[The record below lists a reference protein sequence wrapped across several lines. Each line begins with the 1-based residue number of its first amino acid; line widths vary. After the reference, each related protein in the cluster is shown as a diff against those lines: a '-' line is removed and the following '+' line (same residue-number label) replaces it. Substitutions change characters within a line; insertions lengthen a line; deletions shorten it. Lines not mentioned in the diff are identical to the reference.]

1 MACGTHAGVDAAAR
15 EAIVFFETVGER
27 HTLPLGGL
35 TAIERRVREVAKQG
49 AARAIVAGA
58 PVELPRPLP
67 IPVEFVAPGTAP
79 PEGARRER
87 ADVIAGI
94 ELVDEQARRAAEWKL
109 IRGLSKGFEGPVDQ
123 LINWRLSMRIT
134 RVLAR
139 RSLAI
144 TPNQVTVVAI
154 AVGLAAALVAS
165 RGGAALVLA
174 GVLFQLNAILDCV
187 DGELARLRFQYSKL
201 GQWLDNLSDE
211 VVDNAFAVGVA
222 WSLGGIW
229 LWLALGAAGGRLV
242 NAIVVYTDVYR
253 RTGTGDV
260 FAFRWWFEKSSA
272 SAVEIYD
279 PRSPLTWLRSLGR
292 RDTYVFLWSV
302 ACVVRFPYWVVGHAA
317 GIAAIYL
324 VLLSLQ
330 YTVFRNRRRA

>member
-1 MACGTHAGVDAAAR
+1 VDAAER
-15 EAIVFFETVGER
+15 EAIVFFETVGDR
-27 HTLPLGGL
+27 HALPLGGL
-35 TAIERRVREVAKQG
+35 SAIERRVREVAKQG

-58 PVELPRPLP
+58 PVTFPRPLP

-94 ELVDEQARRAAEWKL
+94 ELVDEPARRAAEWKL

-123 LINWRLSMRIT
+123 LINWRFSMRIT
-134 RVLAR
+134 RVLAQ

-154 AVGLAAALVAS
+154 TVGLAAALVAS
-165 RGGAALVLA
+165 RGGALLALA

-187 DGELARLRFQYSKL
+187 DGELARLRVQYSKL

-211 VVDNAFAVGVA
+211 IVDNAFVVGVA
-222 WSLGGIW
+222 WTLGGIW
-229 LWLALGAAGGRLV
+229 LWLALGAVGGRLV
-242 NAIVVYTDVYR
+242 NAVVLYTDVYR

-260 FAFRWWFEKSSA
+260 FAFRWWFEKASA
-272 SAVEIYD
+272 STAEIYD
-279 PRSPLTWLRSLGR
+279 PTSIVTWLRSLGR
-292 RDTYVFLWSV
+292 RDTYVFLWSI
-302 ACVVRFPYWVVGHAA
+302 ACVVGFPYWVVGHAA
-317 GIAAIYL
+317 GIAAIYV

>member
-1 MACGTHAGVDAAAR
+1 MTRDVDAAER
-15 EAIVFFETVGER
+15 ESIVFFETTGER
-27 HTLPLGGL
+27 HAQKLGGL

-58 PVELPRPLP
+58 PVVFPRPLP
-67 IPVEFVAPGTAP
+67 IPVAFVAPGTPP

-94 ELVDEQARRAAEWKL
+94 ELEGEAALRAAEWRL
-109 IRGLSKGFEGPVDQ
+109 IRGLSKGFEGPVDA
-123 LINWRLSMRIT
+123 LINWRFSMRIT

-139 RSLAI
+139 RSLAV
-144 TPNQVTVVAI
+144 TPNQVTVIAI
-154 AVGLAAALVAS
+154 LLGLAAAFVAS
-165 RGGAALVLA
+165 RGGYAALAIA
-174 GVLFQLNAILDCV
+174 GVMFWLNAILDCV

-211 VVDNAFAVGVA
+211 VVDNAFPVAVGWA
-222 WSLGGIW
+222 LGGIW
-229 LWLALGAAGGRLV
+229 LPLAIGAAAGRLV

-260 FAFRWWFEKSSA
+260 FEFRWWFEKASA

-279 PRSPLTWLRSLGR
+279 PKSIVTWLRSLGR
-292 RDTYVFLWSV
+292 RDTYVFLWAI
-302 ACVVRFPYWVVGHAA
+302 ACVVGLPYWVVGHAA

>member
-1 MACGTHAGVDAAAR
+1 MTRDVDGAER
-15 EAIVFFETVGER
+15 ESIVFFETVGER
-27 HTLPLGGL
+27 HAQKLGGL

-58 PVELPRPLP
+58 PVVFPRPLP
-67 IPVEFVAPGTAP
+67 IPVEFVEPGTPP

-94 ELVDEQARRAAEWKL
+94 ELADEAARRAAEWKL
-109 IRGLSKGFEGPVDQ
+109 IRGLSKGFEGPVDA
-123 LINWRLSMRIT
+123 LINWRFSMRIT
-134 RVLAR
+134 RLLAR
-139 RSLAI
+139 RSLAV
-144 TPNQVTVVAI
+144 TPNQVTVIAI
-154 AVGLAAALVAS
+154 LLGLAAAFVAS
-165 RGGAALVLA
+165 RGGYAAIAIA
-174 GVLFQLNAILDCV
+174 GVMFWLNAILDCV

-211 VVDNAFAVGVA
+211 VVDNAFPVAVGWA
-222 WSLGGIW
+222 LGGIW
-229 LWLALGAAGGRLV
+229 LPIALGAAAGRLV

-260 FAFRWWFEKSSA
+260 FEFRWWFEKASA

-279 PRSPLTWLRSLGR
+279 PRSILTWLRSLGR
-292 RDTYVFLWSV
+292 RDTYVFLWAV
-302 ACVVRFPYWVVGHAA
+302 ACVVGLPYWVVGHAA

-330 YTVFRNRRRA
+330 YTVFRNRRRV

>member
-1 MACGTHAGVDAAAR
+1 MDAAAR
-15 EAIVFFETVGER
+15 EDLVFFETAGDR
-27 HTLPLGGL
+27 HALVLGGL
-35 TAIERRVREVAKQG
+35 TAIERRVREAAKQG

-58 PVELPRPLP
+58 PVAFPRPLP
-67 IPVEFVAPGTAP
+67 IPVEFVAPGAP
-79 PEGARRER
+79 APEGARRER

-94 ELVDEQARRAAEWKL
+94 ELVDEAARRAAEWKL
-109 IRGLSKGFEGPVDQ
+109 IRGMNKAFEGPVDA
-123 LINWRLSMRIT
+123 LINWRFSMRIT

-139 RSLAI
+139 RSLAV

-154 AVGLAAALVAS
+154 LLGLAAALVAT
-165 RGGAALVLA
+165 GGGYAMIALA
-174 GVLFQLNAILDCV
+174 GVMFEANSILDSV

-211 VVDNAFAVGVA
+211 VVDNAFVVGVA

-229 LWLALGAAGGRLV
+229 LPLALGAAGGRLV
-242 NAIVVYTDVYR
+242 TALVVYTDVYR

-260 FAFRWWFEKSSA
+260 FAFRWWFERESA

-292 RDTYVFLWSV
+292 RDTYVFLWSI
-302 ACVVRFPYWVVGHAA
+302 ACVAGFPYWVVGHAA
-317 GIAAIYL
+317 GIAGIYL
-324 VLLSLQ
+324 VLLALQ
-330 YTVFRNRRRA
+330 HTVFRRRRRA

>member
-1 MACGTHAGVDAAAR
+1 MRRGVDAAER
-15 EAIVFFETVGER
+15 ESIVFFETTGAR
-27 HTLPLGGL
+27 HAQKLGGL

-58 PVELPRPLP
+58 PVAFPRPLP
-67 IPVEFVAPGTAP
+67 IPVAFVEPGTPP

-94 ELVDEQARRAAEWKL
+94 ELVDEAACRAAEWKL
-109 IRGLSKGFEGPVDQ
+109 IRGLSKGFEGPVDA
-123 LINWRLSMRIT
+123 LINWRFSMRIT

-139 RSLAI
+139 RSLAV
-144 TPNQVTVVAI
+144 TPNQVTVIAI
-154 AVGLAAALVAS
+154 LLGLAAALVAS
-165 RGGAALVLA
+165 RGGYAAIAIA
-174 GVLFQLNAILDCV
+174 GVMLWLNAILDCV

-211 VVDNAFAVGVA
+211 IVDNAFPVAVGWA
-222 WSLGGIW
+222 LGGIW
-229 LWLALGAAGGRLV
+229 LPIAIGAAAGRLV

-260 FAFRWWFEKSSA
+260 FEFRWWFEKASA
-272 SAVEIYD
+272 TAVEIYD
-279 PRSPLTWLRSLGR
+279 PRSILTWLRSLGR
-292 RDTYVFLWSV
+292 RDTYVFLWAV
-302 ACVVRFPYWVVGHAA
+302 ACVVGLPYWVVGHAA
-317 GIAAIYL
+317 GIAGIYL
-324 VLLSLQ
+324 VLLALQ